1 MDNRELITR
10 LVISIGT
17 ELNLNCTNQNKVL
30 EILESSFIEYNI
42 NKKETALTKSDLT
55 DRIILYLQAKKIE
68 GVTDATIQ
76 NYFYFLRKFASFTNK
91 QVRDINI
98 NDLREF
104 ITLES
109 QGIAQSTINMKI
121 TYIQN
126 FFKWLLE
133 EEMIDKDPSKK
144 LPNLKIP
151 KKLRSSLSIEEV
163 ERLRLAC
170 KTTRERALIEFL
182 VSTGCRLSEIVNI
195 NISQLNFND
204 NSVIVTGKGNKQRLV
219 YFNEKTKLYI
229 DNYLKERTDDNEALF
244 IYDKKPYSRLRGRGI
259 ECTINRIAER
269 AELDKSIFPH
279 LFRHTF
285 ATMGLRNGVSIV
297 SIQSLLGHTSIMT
310 TERYIDVSNEN
321 IKHEYYKHMIN

>member
-1 MDNRELITR
+1 MNSKELITR
-10 LVISIGT
+10 ITIAIGT
-17 ELNLNCTNQNKVL
+17 ELNLNYTNQNKVI
-30 EILESSFIEYNI
+30 EILENTFADYNI
-42 NKKETALTKSDLT
+42 NKKETLLTTSDIT
-55 DRIILYLQAKKIE
+55 DKIVLYLKAKGIE
-68 GVTDATIQ
+68 GIAEATIQ
-76 NYFYFLRKFASFTNK
+76 NYFYLLRKFSAFTNK
-91 QVRDINI
+91 QVTDINI

-109 QGIAQSTINMKI
+109 KNIKQSTINTKI
-121 TYIQN
+121 RYIQN
-126 FFKWLLE
+126 FFKWLVE
-133 EEMIDKDPSKK
+133 EEIIEKDPSKK

-151 KKLRSSLSIEEV
+151 KKLRNSLTIEEL

-182 VSTGCRLSEIVNI
+182 VSTGCRLSEVVNI
-195 NISQLNFND
+195 NTEQLNFND

-229 DNYLKERTDDNEALF
+229 ENYLNERTDNNEALF
-244 IYDKKPYSRLRGRGI
+244 VYEKRPFNRLKNRGV
-259 ECTINRIAER
+259 ECVIQRVAQR
-269 AELDKSIFPH
+269 ANFDKSVFPH

-285 ATMGLRNGVSIV
+285 ATLGLRSGVSIV
-297 SIQSLLGHTSIMT
+297 SIQNLLGHTSVMT

>member
-1 MDNRELITR
+1 MDSRELITR

-30 EILESSFIEYNI
+30 EILESSFTEYNI
-42 NKKETALTKSDLT
+42 NKKDTSLTKSDLT

-68 GVTDATIQ
+68 GVTNATIQ
-76 NYFYFLRKFASFTNK
+76 NYFYFLRKFATFTNK

-121 TYIQN
+121 TYMQN

-133 EEMIDKDPSKK
+133 EDIIDKDPSKK

-151 KKLRSSLSIEEV
+151 KKLRNSLSVEEL
-163 ERLRLAC
+163 EKLRSAC
-170 KTTRERALIEFL
+170 KTARERAILELLI
-182 VSTGCRLSEIVNI
+182 STGCRLSEIVNI
-195 NISQLNFND
+195 NKDELNFND
-204 NSVIVTGKGNKQRLV
+204 NSIIVTGKGNKQRIV

-244 IYDKKPYSRLRGRGI
+244 IYEKKPFNRLRSRGI
-259 ECTINRIAER
+259 ECVINRLAER
-269 AELDKSIFPH
+269 AGLDKSIFPH

-285 ATMGLRNGVSIV
+285 ATMGLRSGVSIV
-297 SIQSLLGHTSIMT
+297 SIQSLLGHTSVMT